1 MTTREPN
8 EDWWQAVMREADEGI
23 APLDITDRRIL
34 KAAANSA
41 PPSRTSRWLPSAIA
55 ASIALVAIGFA
66 FGPHRVVDQPGGEVV
81 AADGGV
87 QPNIPNTPNNVRV
100 ELAFDGDSSA
110 LTPKIETALDAVAA
124 QVDLCAKGTTVRLV
138 SGGEAA
144 LRTARART
152 IFHALDPV
160 VGDRCRPVVEP
171 VASAGEQSPVL
182 EIASGGTVRR

>member
-1 MTTREPN
+1 MTMREPN
-8 EDWWQAVMREADEGI
+8 EDWWKAVMREADEGI
-23 APLDITDRRIL
+23 APLQLTDRRIL

-41 PPSRTSRWLPSAIA
+41 PPSRSSRWLPSAIA

-66 FGPHRVVDQPGGEVV
+66 FGPYRGGDQPGGEVI

-87 QPNIPNTPNNVRV
+87 QPNIPNTPTGVRV
-100 ELAFDGDSSA
+100 ELAFDADSAA
-110 LTPKIETALDAVAA
+110 LTPRIETALDAVAA

-160 VGDRCRPVVEP
+160 VGDRCRPVIEP
-171 VASAGEQSPVL
+171 VAATREQSPVL
-182 EIASGGTVRR
+182 EIASGGAPRR